1 MLALAL
7 MIFVGPVVGVLL
19 AMITGIQ
26 LWRHQSYLGPVI
38 VLLATLLSFLAIWAM
53 RYDLGLNLPALS
65 ILPSGGE
72 LEKTLTILAGLL
84 AALLAAGFLRW
95 PTTAKGRWTAAVSFL
110 TWIVVL
116 AAGVAL
122 AGIDF
127 RH

>member
-1 MLALAL
+1 MLALDL
-7 MIFVGPVVGVLL
+7 MIFVGPVVGVLFAL
-19 AMITGIQ
+19 AAGFQ
-26 LWRHQSYLGPVI
+26 LWRHQNYLGPVI
-38 VLLATLLSFLAIWAM
+38 VLLATLLSFLTVWVM

-65 ILPSGGE
+65 FLPAGGE
-72 LEKTLTILAGLL
+72 LERMLTILAGLL

-95 PTTAKGRWTAAVSFL
+95 PAAATGRWTAAVSFL
-110 TWIVVL
+110 TWLSVI

>member
-1 MLALAL
+1 
-7 MIFVGPVVGVLL
+7 MIFVGPVVGVLFAL
-19 AMITGIQ
+19 ASGIQ
-26 LWRHQSYLGPVI
+26 LWRHQNYLDPVI
-38 VLLATLLSFLAIWAM
+38 VLLATLLSFFAVWVI

-65 ILPSGGE
+65 FLPSGGE
-72 LEKTLTILAGLL
+72 LERMLTILAGLL

-95 PTTAKGRWTAAVSFL
+95 PAAAKGRWTAAVSFL
-110 TWIVVL
+110 TWLIVI